1 MENNN
6 SNIHNNSVDEI
17 NIRELFQTIWKG
29 KITIFGIT
37 LLSSILAVLFSLS
50 LPNIY
55 QSEAILSP
63 VGAEVGSKKNSNIG
77 GLASLA
83 GINLSSQPAG
93 NSIKAMEKV
102 RTLSFFEDY
111 ILPNIFLPNLMAVD
125 SWDPDT
131 NKISYNEKDY
141 NEKTKTWNEIPSAQE
156 SYDEFKDIM
165 SFTQDYDTGFVSV
178 SVRHQSPHIAKDWVD
193 LIVNQINYF
202 FRMNDKKEANLS
214 IDFLN
219 MQISQTSYTEIKQV
233 IAQLL
238 QNKVQQLTLIE
249 ANEFY
254 VFSYLDPPAAMEDR
268 EEPNRVSI
276 CFLGFIFGVLLGLL
290 IVITRQYFFTK
301 EHY

>member
-1 MENNN
+1 M
-6 SNIHNNSVDEI
+6 HNNSVDEI

-83 GINLSSQPAG
+83 GINLSSQPVG

-156 SYDEFKDIM
+156 SYDKFKDIM

-290 IVITRQYFFTK
+290 IVITRQYIYTK

>member
-1 MENNN
+1 MENNKI
-6 SNIHNNSVDEI
+6 NISNNSDDEI

-29 KITIFGIT
+29 KLIIFGIT
-37 LLSSILAVLFSLS
+37 FLSSILAVFFSLS

-63 VGAEVGSKKNSNIG
+63 VGAEASPNKNSSIG

-83 GINLSSQPAG
+83 GINLQSQPLG
-93 NSIKAMEKV
+93 NSAKAIEKV

-178 SVRHQSPHIAKDWVD
+178 SVRHQSPHVAKDLVE
-193 LIVNQINYF
+193 LVVTQINYF

-254 VFSYLDPPAAMEDR
+254 VFSYLDPPAVMEDR

-276 CFLGFIFGVLLGLL
+276 CIFGFIFGALLGLL
-290 IVITRQYFFTK
+290 IVITRQYISAK

>member
-6 SNIHNNSVDEI
+6 SNMHNNSVDEI

-83 GINLSSQPAG
+83 GINLSSQPVG

-290 IVITRQYFFTK
+290 IVITRQYIYTK
-301 EHY
+301 ENY

>member
-1 MENNN
+1 MY
-6 SNIHNNSVDEI
+6 D
-17 NIRELFQTIWKG
+17 
-29 KITIFGIT
+29 
-37 LLSSILAVLFSLS
+37 
-50 LPNIY
+50 
-55 QSEAILSP
+55 
-63 VGAEVGSKKNSNIG
+63 
-77 GLASLA
+77 
-83 GINLSSQPAG
+83 
-93 NSIKAMEKV
+93 
-102 RTLSFFEDY
+102 SFFEDY

-131 NKISYNEKDY
+131 NKITYIEKDY

-156 SYDEFKDIM
+156 SYEEFKDIM
-165 SFTQDYDTGFVSV
+165 NFTQDYDTGFVSV
-178 SVRHQSPHIAKDWVD
+178 SVRHQSPHIAKDWVE

-202 FRMNDKKEANLS
+202 FRVNDKKEANLS

-254 VFSYLDPPAAMEDR
+254 VFSYLDPPAVMEDR

-276 CFLGFIFGVLLGLL
+276 CFFGLIFGVLLGLL
-290 IVITRQYFFTK
+290 IVITRQYISTK

>member
-1 MENNN
+1 M
-6 SNIHNNSVDEI
+6 HNNSVDEI

-83 GINLSSQPAG
+83 GINLSSQPVG

-290 IVITRQYFFTK
+290 IVITRQYIYTK
-301 EHY
+301 ENY